1 MIKITIPD
9 EHGDRY
15 QLENWISKL
24 NRRNDL
30 KTAPI
35 NVPWLLQWKYCLT
48 KSRTDL
54 YGSRSETLGGLRPSL
69 DTECAPID
77 STVGICRY
85 VAQND
90 RLVP

>member
-1 MIKITIPD
+1 MTKETIPD

-35 NVPWLLQWKYCLT
+35 NAPWLLQWK
-48 KSRTDL
+48 
-54 YGSRSETLGGLRPSL
+54 
-69 DTECAPID
+69 
-77 STVGICRY
+77 
-85 VAQND
+85 
-90 RLVP
+90 

>member
-1 MIKITIPD
+1 MTKITIPD

-35 NVPWLLQWKYCLT
+35 NAPLAAAMEIL
-48 KSRTDL
+48 SDEIRN
-54 YGSRSETLGGLRPSL
+54 GPLRL
-69 DTECAPID
+69 
-77 STVGICRY
+77 
-85 VAQND
+85 
-90 RLVP
+90 